1 LTTKALLVLLVLL
14 ALASC
19 SVDDRKLQVTG
30 ACVAPGTEG
39 LVADFSD
46 ARPGTCISGLCSPD
60 LVGSPT
66 VSLGT
71 TRIEG
76 VVVPYRSPGL
86 QTIALTLAASQPE
99 GDAAPG
105 QALRAIADSG
115 SLPIN
120 ASIAYEGFALQFISC
135 LDTSGYSGISF
146 AIAGNLGSCGLR
158 FAAAFK
164 SADAGTLGVPCPI
177 DECHAAS
184 SVPVVPGTTTLTF
197 AGGSLHALAGVQW
210 EVTVPDD
217 PPGGCIADFTIDDI
231 RLVQP

>member
-1 LTTKALLVLLVLL
+1 LTTRASLVLL

-19 SVDDRKLQVTG
+19 SVDDRKLQVIG
-30 ACVAPGTEG
+30 ACVAPGTGG

-46 ARPGTCISGLCSPD
+46 ARPGTCIAGLCSPD

-76 VVVPYRSPGL
+76 LVVPYRSPGL

-105 QALRAIADSG
+105 QALRAIVDSR
-115 SLPIN
+115 SLPID
-120 ASIAYEGFALQFISC
+120 ASIAHEGLALEFIAC
-135 LDTSGYSGISF
+135 LDASAYSGVSF
-146 AIAGNLGSCGLR
+146 ATAGDLGSCGLR
-158 FAAAFK
+158 FAAAFT
-164 SADAGTLGVPCPI
+164 SADAGTLGIPCPI

-184 SVPVVPGTTTLTF
+184 SVAVAPGTTTLTF
-197 AGGSLHALAGVQW
+197 AGGGNGHVLAGLQW
-210 EVTVPDD
+210 EFTVPDD
-217 PPGGCIADFTIDDI
+217 PPGGCTADFTIDDI
-231 RLVQP
+231 RLVPPW